1 MSRICHSSLQ
11 MPVTG
16 PKGAMARRPIH
27 EPRSR
32 LKVRSES
39 WHPPGV
45 SPHGQWAL
53 DSSSLDLTVRHYMAL
68 RGVHWRAHSHDD
80 PRWAGVALFPE
91 AWVSVRQSPQ
101 FQTAGT
107 SCACANAG
115 TAHAIDYAA
124 CGRVRRRSGN
134 PARLTSTIRCR
145 RSGRQSA
152 VHCRHDCRRPTT
164 RLCGVG

>member
-16 PKGAMARRPIH
+16 PRRAMARRPIH

-39 WHPPGV
+39 CTRSMGTATPAEGRGPGPPDPDIWRSVV
-45 SPHGQWAL
+45 SIGERIRTTIL
-53 DSSSLDLTVRHYMAL
+53 DGLASHSSQKLGSRSAKH
-68 RGVHWRAHSHDD
+68 
-80 PRWAGVALFPE
+80 
-91 AWVSVRQSPQ
+91 Q